1 MTTLSP
7 STSLFRKHIAL
18 PQQHG
23 SWALWLGPYVIG
35 IGVGGAFKIE
45 LIWLTLA
52 SLGGF
57 LLLQPLTTLIKVFA
71 GRKPQTDLA
80 PSIFWSIL
88 YSLLALITLTQ
99 LLITNYYFLYLA
111 LAALPVL
118 VWQLI
123 LIARREER
131 GQMGIELV
139 GSGVLALAAP
149 AAYWIAKDG
158 MNLTGWLLWIL
169 CWIQSA
175 GAIVYI
181 YLRLEH
187 RRLTEMPNGQD
198 RFNMAKRALLYN
210 TFNVVAV
217 IALATFSFIPPL
229 VVIPFIVMLLEVIYG
244 ALIKPGIG
252 AKPVLIGVR
261 QVVITVIF
269 VALMILTYR

>member
-1 MTTLSP
+1 
-7 STSLFRKHIAL
+7 
-18 PQQHG
+18 
-23 SWALWLGPYVIG
+23 
-35 IGVGGAFKIE
+35 
-45 LIWLTLA
+45 
-52 SLGGF
+52 
-57 LLLQPLTTLIKVFA
+57 
-71 GRKPQTDLA
+71 
-80 PSIFWSIL
+80 
-88 YSLLALITLTQ
+88 
-99 LLITNYYFLYLA
+99 
-111 LAALPVL
+111 
-118 VWQLI
+118 
-123 LIARREER
+123 
-131 GQMGIELV
+131 MGIELV

-187 RRLTEMPNGQD
+187 RRLTEMPNAQD
-198 RFNMAKRALLYN
+198 RLNMAKRALLYN

-269 VALMILTYR
+269 AALMILTYGVLFLQPFHASRIA